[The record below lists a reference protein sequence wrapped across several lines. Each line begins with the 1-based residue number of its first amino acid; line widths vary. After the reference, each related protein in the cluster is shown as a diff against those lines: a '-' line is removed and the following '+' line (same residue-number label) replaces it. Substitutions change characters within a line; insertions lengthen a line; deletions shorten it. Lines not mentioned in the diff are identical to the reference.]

1 MLEEQSYTCQS
12 CGEEIV
18 VEVDP
23 TGLREQSY
31 VEDCPVCCCPHLLRV
46 SLRDGEIW
54 LEAELEE

>member
-18 VEVDP
+18 VEVDRS
-23 TGLREQSY
+23 GEREQSY

-46 SLRDGEIW
+46 SMRGDEVF
-54 LEAELEE
+54 LEAEIEE